1 MSKKIESEY
10 SISELLAEE
19 VLDIDDTYSEEWND
33 LWEYKHEEDKDS
45 SLYQEYCDMI
55 YTKASREL
63 WFISWEDWYKDRIPL
78 EETLGDE
85 NTLPKSCKPKSKL
98 DTNNPDIY

>member
-1 MSKKIESEY
+1 MSEKSPY
-10 SISELLAEE
+10 SISEILAEDI
-19 VLDIDDTYSEEWND
+19 LDMDDTYSEEWNE
-33 LWEYKHEEDKDS
+33 WEYKNEDS

-55 YTKASREL
+55 YIKASKEP
-63 WFISWEDWYKDRIPL
+63 WFVSWEDWYKDCIPL

-98 DTNNPDIY
+98 DTHTPDIY